1 MKMIQNLENDQT
13 MQELFNKGLEDKE
26 QIEISNKIIELYC
39 IEKFSRGIKSRRNEA
54 EKWINDLEDRVV

>member
-1 MKMIQNLENDQT
+1 

-39 IEKFSRGIKSRRNEA
+39 IEKFSRGIKSRINEA